1 MMFGPHDVDSAHSSR
16 SMRWKIKRQSNDE
29 LRQKFVDQSVPQAE
43 YLGLEILDNNLKWNG
58 AREHYD
64 FGEIDWDGFHAVLN
78 GAGSC
83 NHERMA
89 ARQKSYDE
97 GEWIREAMLAYAEK
111 DRVRT
116 NDSDRL

>member
-1 MMFGPHDVDSAHSSR
+1 
-16 SMRWKIKRQSNDE
+16 
-29 LRQKFVDQSVPQAE
+29 
-43 YLGLEILDNNLKWNG
+43 
-58 AREHYD
+58 
-64 FGEIDWDGFHAVLN
+64 
-78 GAGSC
+78 
-83 NHERMA
+83 MA